1 MNPLVEQFGSSSRWL
16 NWQLSKREDDTFNK
30 IPLGSSTDPATWL
43 PYSSLKTRTKTRG
56 KGIVFT
62 PDRLLLGVDIDHCLN
77 GLNIEHEEKEKIV
90 EFIIAANTYTEIS
103 PSKTGLH
110 LYLSLDKAFIPI
122 SNKKAPFELY
132 TAGRFFTVT
141 EESYK
146 EALPVRTV
154 SETELNDL
162 LNIIGYPWGKT
173 SRPVAPAAVASQTG
187 AAAPVS
193 DVLELAFKSKNG
205 AAIRALYEGD
215 LTPYAG
221 DESSADLALC
231 NHLAFWTQG
240 NYAQI
245 EEIWLASPLGQRKK
259 TQTRKD
265 YRDRTI
271 HEAVSNC
278 QEFYTPPSSSIRAQD
293 EDGEEVKIDFL
304 STVKSKAIVIT
315 QCVENICRILR
326 KHPHFKDRIRYDEFR
341 NILEYRPFTEK
352 AWRPFRDSDMIEVQA
367 QISIEFA
374 FFQKVG
380 KDMVYDAIVAV
391 AMEKRYDSARD
402 SIAKLVWDHTSRL
415 SGWLSEVYGV
425 PNDIYHQAVGS
436 NWLKGLV
443 KRIVE
448 PGCKFDFVLV
458 LEGEQGVKKSTSLAV
473 LGGDWHVETTMG
485 TDSKDFFMQFQGKAI
500 IEFSEGE
507 TLSRTEV
514 KRMKAIISTQTDTY
528 RPPYERVTRD
538 FPRRCVFAMTTNQDE
553 YLKDETGNRRW
564 LPVRVEIPEANIEW
578 LRENREQLLAEAY
591 HRVVTGKES
600 IYEFP
605 VDETRA
611 AQQERRITDPNTDAV
626 VDWYFQLSEKDKAE
640 GVTVD
645 EAAKQA
651 LHTGFAGPINRVEQM
666 SIATI
671 FREILKLQK
680 RQTMVNGIRRT
691 RWYQGD
697 ILDTLKVKEAVK
709 MSHG

>member
-1 MNPLVEQFGSSSRWL
+1 MNPLVERFGSSPRWL
-16 NWQLSKREDDTFNK
+16 NWVLTKTGDGSLTKV
-30 IPLGSSTDPATWL
+30 PLGSSTDPATWH
-43 PYSSLKTRTKTRG
+43 PYADLKPRIKKCG

-62 PDRLLLGVDIDHCLN
+62 PDRLLLGVDIDHCLD
-77 GLNIEHEEKEKIV
+77 GLNIDHPEKERIA
-90 EFIIAANTYTEIS
+90 EFIIEANTYTEIS

-110 LYLSLDKAFIPI
+110 LYFALDKAFTPI

-141 EESYK
+141 ENSYK
-146 EALPVRTV
+146 EPLPVRTL
-154 SETELNDL
+154 SETELHDL
-162 LNIIGYPWGKT
+162 LKIIGYPWGKVP
-173 SRPVAPAAVASQTG
+173 RPVAPATPLSSGTSL
-187 AAAPVS
+187 PDS

-205 AAIRALYEGD
+205 AAIRSLYEGD
-215 LTPYAG
+215 LSPYNG
-221 DESSADLALC
+221 DESSGDMALC

-245 EEIWLASPLGQRKK
+245 EQLWLASPLGQRAK

-278 QEFYTPPSSSIRAQD
+278 QEFYTPPSSKVTVQ
-293 EDGEEVKIDFL
+293 GEEGEEIDLDLLF
-304 STVKSKAIVIT
+304 TMKNKMPVFTKCA
-315 QCVENICRILR
+315 ENYCRVFR
-326 KHPHFKDRIRYDEFR
+326 KHPHFKDRVRYDEFR
-341 NILEYRPFTEK
+341 SRMEYRPFKTGL
-352 AWRPFRDSDMIEVQA
+352 WRPLQDSDVIELQA
-367 QISIEFA
+367 QLSIEFTV
-374 FFQKVG
+374 FQITAKE
-380 KDMVYDAIVAV
+380 MIYDAMIAV
-391 AMEKRYDSARD
+391 GLENKYDSARD
-402 SIAKLVWDHTSRL
+402 YIAGLPWDQMPRL
-415 SGWLSEVYGV
+415 SSWLSEVYGV
-425 PNDIYHQAVGS
+425 PNDVYHQAVGS

-458 LEGEQGVKKSTSLAV
+458 LEGEQGVKKSTSLAI
-473 LGGDWHVETTMG
+473 LGQDWHVETTMG

-514 KRMKAIISTQTDTY
+514 KRMKAIISTQVDTY

-564 LPVRVEIPEANIEW
+564 LPVRVVLAEANIEW
-578 LRENREQLLAEAY
+578 LKENREQLLAEAY

-605 VDETRA
+605 LEETRA

-626 VDWYFQLSEKDKAE
+626 VDWYMQLSESDKQK
-640 GVTVD
+640 GVSVD

-651 LHTGFAGPINRVEQM
+651 LHTGFAGPINRIEQM
-666 SIATI
+666 SIANI
-671 FREILKLQK
+671 FREVLKLQK
-680 RQTMVNGIRRT
+680 KQTMVNGIRRV
-691 RWYQGD
+691 RWHPGSIVEQMG
-697 ILDTLKVKEAVK
+697 LKVAKAET
-709 MSHG
+709 HG